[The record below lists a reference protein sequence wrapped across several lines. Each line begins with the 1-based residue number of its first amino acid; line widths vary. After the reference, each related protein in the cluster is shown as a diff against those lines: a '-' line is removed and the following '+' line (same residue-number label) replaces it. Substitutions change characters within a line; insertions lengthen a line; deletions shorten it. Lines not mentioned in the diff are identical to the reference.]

1 MTKIK
6 FIANKQ
12 DRFEPGK
19 TFPTSYVQRVIV
31 LEYASWSGEATISVL
46 GIMQPKHIILVS
58 DNGRILKYQ
67 DKDNPAF
74 RYEVE
79 TNPADNTIVR
89 VSIFAMGL
97 VEYRYTI

>member
-1 MTKIK
+1 MPKIT

-19 TFPTSYVQRVIV
+19 TFPTSYVQRVIT
-31 LEYASWSGEATISVL
+31 LEYSPLGNEVTITVL
-46 GIMQPKHIILVS
+46 GVMQPKHARITG

-89 VSIFAMGL
+89 VSIFAMGI